1 MKLLESHG
9 ARTDVRDEN
18 VMTPAQL
25 LEQYRTKRN
34 VVEIR
39 Q

>member
-1 MKLLESHG
+1 
-9 ARTDVRDEN
+9 VRDEN